1 MILAIDLGN
10 YNIKT
15 SEGIHFIS
23 TFAEFDGI
31 DPGERKVLT
40 YNGKDY
46 VMELK
51 SSFDNEFNKTKKN
64 YIPNLLWAINRS
76 LPRGV
81 DSVSIVLG
89 IPVENL
95 GTVNK
100 FKEELENKRFT
111 FRVKGN
117 EKRSISIDKVAVVAE
132 GVSSFYTLPETERRN
147 DTLIIDIGGRTT
159 NVVSFKNGRIEHKK
173 QINKGMINY
182 YEDVASKYN
191 SKGEC
196 VNTEDIKNLIEKG
209 IVDIDTVTFYKNELV
224 KYIFNQVKT
233 KCNRDYYK
241 IWFTG
246 GGSIELKETIL
257 RLEPKA
263 NFMDNALFTNVNG
276 NKRIALTQWR

>member
-31 DPGERKVLT
+31 DPGERKLLN

-81 DSVSIVLG
+81 DLVSIVLG

>member
-1 MILAIDLGN
+1 
-10 YNIKT
+10 
-15 SEGIHFIS
+15 
-23 TFAEFDGI
+23 
-31 DPGERKVLT
+31 
-40 YNGKDY
+40 
-46 VMELK
+46 
-51 SSFDNEFNKTKKN
+51 
-64 YIPNLLWAINRS
+64 
-76 LPRGV
+76 
-81 DSVSIVLG
+81 
-89 IPVENL
+89 
-95 GTVNK
+95 
-100 FKEELENKRFT
+100 
-111 FRVKGN
+111 
-117 EKRSISIDKVAVVAE
+117 
-132 GVSSFYTLPETERRN
+132 
-147 DTLIIDIGGRTT
+147 
-159 NVVSFKNGRIEHKK
+159 
-173 QINKGMINY
+173 MINY

-276 NKRIALTQWR
+276 NKRIALTQWRQLYGEEKTELRFRLRGLQ

>member
-31 DPGERKVLT
+31 DPGERKLLN

-76 LPRGV
+76 LPRGI

-100 FKEELENKRFT
+100 FKEELENKKFT

-117 EKRSISIDKVAVVAE
+117 EKRSILINKVAVVAE
-132 GVSSFYTLPETERRN
+132 GVSSFYTLPETERMN

-257 RLEPKA
+257 RLEPNA
-263 NFMDNALFTNVNG
+263 NFMANALFTNVNG

>member
-23 TFAEFDGI
+23 TFEQFDGI
-31 DPGERKVLT
+31 DPGERKILT
-40 YNGKDY
+40 YNGKEY

-51 SSFDNEFNKTKKN
+51 SSFDNEFNKTKKD
-64 YIPNLLWAINRS
+64 YIPNLLWAINKSTPSHINSIR
-76 LPRGV
+76 
-81 DSVSIVLG
+81 IVLG
-89 IPVENL
+89 IPVENM
-95 GTVNK
+95 GAVDS
-100 FKEELENKRFT
+100 FKEELEGKQFT
-111 FRVKGN
+111 FKAKGYG
-117 EKRSISIDKVAVVAE
+117 KRSILIDKVAVVAE
-132 GVSSFYTLPETERRN
+132 GVSSFYTLPEIERKN
-147 DTLIIDIGGRTT
+147 DSLIIDIGGRTT
-159 NVVSFKNGRIEHKK
+159 NVVSFKKGRIEHKK

-182 YEDVASKYN
+182 YEDVTSKYN

-196 VNTEDIKNLIEKG
+196 VNTEDIKNLIDKG
-209 IVDIDTVTFYKNELV
+209 IVDIDTVKFYKDELV

-246 GGSIELKETIL
+246 GGSIELKEAIL

-263 NFMDNALFTNVNG
+263 NFMNDALFTNVNG
-276 NKRIALTQWR
+276 NKRIALSQWR

>member
-15 SEGIHFIS
+15 SEGINFIS

-31 DPGERKVLT
+31 DPGERKLLN

-100 FKEELENKRFT
+100 FKEELENKRFA

-117 EKRSISIDKVAVVAE
+117 EKRSILIDKVAVVAE
-132 GVSSFYTLPETERRN
+132 GVSSFYTLPETERMN

-173 QINKGMINY
+173 QINRGMINY

>member
-31 DPGERKVLT
+31 DPGERKLLN

-64 YIPNLLWAINRS
+64 YIPNLLWAMNRS

-81 DSVSIVLG
+81 DLVSIVLG
-89 IPVENL
+89 IPIENL

-100 FKEELENKRFT
+100 FKEELENKKFT

-117 EKRSISIDKVAVVAE
+117 EKRSILIDKVAVVAE
-132 GVSSFYTLPETERRN
+132 GVSSF
-147 DTLIIDIGGRTT
+147 
-159 NVVSFKNGRIEHKK
+159 
-173 QINKGMINY
+173 
-182 YEDVASKYN
+182 
-191 SKGEC
+191 
-196 VNTEDIKNLIEKG
+196 
-209 IVDIDTVTFYKNELV
+209 
-224 KYIFNQVKT
+224 
-233 KCNRDYYK
+233 
-241 IWFTG
+241 
-246 GGSIELKETIL
+246 
-257 RLEPKA
+257 
-263 NFMDNALFTNVNG
+263 
-276 NKRIALTQWR
+276 

>member
-31 DPGERKVLT
+31 DPGERKLLN

-89 IPVENL
+89 IPIENL

-100 FKEELENKRFT
+100 FKEELENKRFA

-117 EKRSISIDKVAVVAE
+117 EKRSILIDKVAVVAE
-132 GVSSFYTLPETERRN
+132 GVSSFYTLPEAERRN

-173 QINKGMINY
+173 QINRGMINY

-196 VNTEDIKNLIEKG
+196 VNTEDIKNLIDKG

-257 RLEPKA
+257 RLEPNA

-276 NKRIALTQWR
+276 NKKIALTQWR

>member
-15 SEGIHFIS
+15 SEGINFIS

-31 DPGERKVLT
+31 DPGERKLLN

-81 DSVSIVLG
+81 DLVSIVLG

-117 EKRSISIDKVAVVAE
+117 EKRSILIDKVAVVAE
-132 GVSSFYTLPETERRN
+132 GVSSFYTLPETERMN

-173 QINKGMINY
+173 QINRGMINY

>member
-15 SEGIHFIS
+15 SEGINFIS

-31 DPGERKVLT
+31 DPGERKLLN

-81 DSVSIVLG
+81 DLVSIVLG

-117 EKRSISIDKVAVVAE
+117 EKRSILIDKVAVVAE
-132 GVSSFYTLPETERRN
+132 GVSSFYTLPETERMN

-173 QINKGMINY
+173 QINRGMINY

-209 IVDIDTVTFYKNELV
+209 IVDIDTVKFYKNELV

-276 NKRIALTQWR
+276 L

>member
-31 DPGERKVLT
+31 DPGERKLLN

-76 LPRGV
+76 LPRGI

-100 FKEELENKRFT
+100 FKEELENKKFT

-117 EKRSISIDKVAVVAE
+117 EKRSILINKVAVVAE
-132 GVSSFYTLPETERRN
+132 GVSSFYTLPETERMN

>member
-117 EKRSISIDKVAVVAE
+117 EKRSILIDKVAVVAE
-132 GVSSFYTLPETERRN
+132 GVSSFYTLPETERMN

-246 GGSIELKETIL
+246 GGSIDLKETIL

>member
-23 TFAEFDGI
+23 TFNEFDGI
-31 DPGERKVLT
+31 DPTERRLLT
-40 YNGKDY
+40 YNGKKY

-64 YIPNLLWAINRS
+64 YIPNLLWAIS
-76 LPRGV
+76 KSTPEHIK
-81 DSVSIVLG
+81 SVKLVLG
-89 IPVENL
+89 IPVENM
-95 GTVNK
+95 GAIDK
-100 FKEELENKRFT
+100 FKEELEGKIFK
-111 FRVKGN
+111 FKAKGSN
-117 EKRSISIDKVAVVAE
+117 TRSILIEKVAVVAE
-132 GVSSFYTLPETERRN
+132 GVSSFYTLPEIERMN

-209 IVDIDTVTFYKNELV
+209 IVDKDIVKFYKEELV

-246 GGSIELKETIL
+246 GGSIELKEAIL
-257 RLEPKA
+257 RLETNA
-263 NFMDNALFTNVNG
+263 NFMKDGLFTNVNG
-276 NKRIALTQWR
+276 NKRIALSQWR

>member
-15 SEGIHFIS
+15 SEGINFIS

-31 DPGERKVLT
+31 DPGERKLLN

-81 DSVSIVLG
+81 DLVSIVLG

-117 EKRSISIDKVAVVAE
+117 EKRSILIDKVAVVAE

-173 QINKGMINY
+173 QINRGMINY

>member
-117 EKRSISIDKVAVVAE
+117 EKRSILIDKVAVVAE
-132 GVSSFYTLPETERRN
+132 GVSSFYTLPETERMN

-246 GGSIELKETIL
+246 GGSIDLKETIL

-276 NKRIALTQWR
+276 NKRIALSQWR

>member
-81 DSVSIVLG
+81 DLVSIVLG

-117 EKRSISIDKVAVVAE
+117 EKRSILIDKVAVVAE
-132 GVSSFYTLPETERRN
+132 GVSSFYTLPETERMN

>member
-15 SEGIHFIS
+15 SEGIRFIS

-31 DPGERKVLT
+31 DPGERKLLN

-64 YIPNLLWAINRS
+64 YIPNLLWAMNRS

-81 DSVSIVLG
+81 DLVSIVLG

-117 EKRSISIDKVAVVAE
+117 EKRSILIDKVAVVAE
-132 GVSSFYTLPETERRN
+132 GVSSFYTLPETERMN

-173 QINKGMINY
+173 QINRGMINY

-209 IVDIDTVTFYKNELV
+209 IVDIDIVTFYKNELV

>member
-31 DPGERKVLT
+31 DPGERKLLN

-117 EKRSISIDKVAVVAE
+117 EKRSILIDKVAVVAE
-132 GVSSFYTLPETERRN
+132 GVSSFYTLPETERMN

-246 GGSIELKETIL
+246 GGSIDLKETIL

-276 NKRIALTQWR
+276 NKRIALSQWR

>member
-15 SEGIHFIS
+15 SEGINFIS

-31 DPGERKVLT
+31 DPGERKLLN

-100 FKEELENKRFT
+100 FKEELENKRFA

-117 EKRSISIDKVAVVAE
+117 EKRSILIDKVAVVAE

>member
-15 SEGIHFIS
+15 SEGINFIS

-31 DPGERKVLT
+31 DPGERKLLN

-100 FKEELENKRFT
+100 FKEELENKKFV
-111 FRVKGN
+111 FRVRGN
-117 EKRSISIDKVAVVAE
+117 EKRSILINKVAVVAE
-132 GVSSFYTLPETERRN
+132 GVSSFYTLPETERMN

-246 GGSIELKETIL
+246 GGSIDLKETIL

>member
-15 SEGIHFIS
+15 SEGINFIS

-31 DPGERKVLT
+31 DPGERKLLN

-64 YIPNLLWAINRS
+64 YIPNLLWAMNRS

-117 EKRSISIDKVAVVAE
+117 EKRSILIDKVAVVAE
-132 GVSSFYTLPETERRN
+132 GVSSFYTLPETERMN

>member
-31 DPGERKVLT
+31 DPGERKLLN

-100 FKEELENKRFT
+100 FKEELENKKFT

-117 EKRSISIDKVAVVAE
+117 EKRSILINKVAVVAE
-132 GVSSFYTLPETERRN
+132 GVSSFYTLPETERMN

-257 RLEPKA
+257 RLEPNA
-263 NFMDNALFTNVNG
+263 NFMANALFTNVNG

>member
-31 DPGERKVLT
+31 DPGERKLLN

-100 FKEELENKRFT
+100 FKEELENKKFV
-111 FRVKGN
+111 FRVRGN
-117 EKRSISIDKVAVVAE
+117 EKRSILINKVAVVAE
-132 GVSSFYTLPETERRN
+132 GVSSFYTLPETERMN

>member
-15 SEGIHFIS
+15 SEGINFIS

-31 DPGERKVLT
+31 DPGERKLLN

-64 YIPNLLWAINRS
+64 YIPNLLWAMNRS

-117 EKRSISIDKVAVVAE
+117 EKRSILIDKVAVVAE
-132 GVSSFYTLPETERRN
+132 GVSSFYTLPETERMN

-276 NKRIALTQWR
+276 NKRIALSQWR

>member
-31 DPGERKVLT
+31 DPGERKLLN

-64 YIPNLLWAINRS
+64 YIPNLLWAMNRS
-76 LPRGV
+76 LPRDV

-100 FKEELENKRFT
+100 FKEELEGKRFA
-111 FRVKGN
+111 FKVKGN

>member
-31 DPGERKVLT
+31 DPGERKLLN

-100 FKEELENKRFT
+100 FKEELENKRFA

-117 EKRSISIDKVAVVAE
+117 EKRSILIDKVAVVAE
-132 GVSSFYTLPETERRN
+132 GVSSFYTLPETERMN

-173 QINKGMINY
+173 QINRGMINY

>member
-173 QINKGMINY
+173 QINRGMINY

-246 GGSIELKETIL
+246 GGSIDLKETIL

-276 NKRIALTQWR
+276 NKRIALSQWR

>member
-31 DPGERKVLT
+31 DPGERKLLN

-100 FKEELENKRFT
+100 FKEELENKKFT

-117 EKRSISIDKVAVVAE
+117 EKRSILINKVAVVAE
-132 GVSSFYTLPETERRN
+132 GVSSFYTLPETERMN

>member
-31 DPGERKVLT
+31 DPGERKLLN

-64 YIPNLLWAINRS
+64 YIPNLLWAMNRS

-117 EKRSISIDKVAVVAE
+117 EKRSILIDKVAVVAE
-132 GVSSFYTLPETERRN
+132 GVSSFYTLPETERMN

-173 QINKGMINY
+173 QINRGMINY

>member
-117 EKRSISIDKVAVVAE
+117 EKRSILIDKVAVVAE
-132 GVSSFYTLPETERRN
+132 GVSSFYTLPETERMN

>member
-31 DPGERKVLT
+31 DLGERKVLT
-40 YNGKDY
+40 YNGKEY
-46 VMELK
+46 VMEHK
-51 SSFDNEFNKTKKN
+51 SSFDNEFNKTKKD

-76 LPRGV
+76 LPRSV
-81 DSVSIVLG
+81 DSVRIVLG

-95 GTVNK
+95 GATNK
-100 FKEELENKRFT
+100 FKEELEGKKFT
-111 FRVKGN
+111 FKVKGK
-117 EKRSISIDKVAVVAE
+117 EKRSILIDKVAVVAE
-132 GVSSFYTLPETERRN
+132 GVSSFYTLSETERLN

-173 QINKGMINY
+173 QINRGMINY

-196 VNTEDIKNLIEKG
+196 VNTEDIKNLIDNG
-209 IVDIDTVTFYKNELV
+209 IVDTDIVKFYKDELV

-233 KCNRDYYK
+233 KCNRNYYK
-241 IWFTG
+241 VWFTG

-257 RLEPKA
+257 KLEPKA

-276 NKRIALTQWR
+276 NKKIALSQWR

>member
-15 SEGIHFIS
+15 SEGINFIS

-31 DPGERKVLT
+31 DPGERKLLN

-64 YIPNLLWAINRS
+64 YIPNLLWAMNRS

-117 EKRSISIDKVAVVAE
+117 EKRSILIDKVAVVAE
-132 GVSSFYTLPETERRN
+132 GVSSFYTLPETERMN

-246 GGSIELKETIL
+246 GGSIDLKETIL

-276 NKRIALTQWR
+276 NKRIALSQWR

>member
-15 SEGIHFIS
+15 SEGVHFIS

-31 DPGERKVLT
+31 DPGERKLLN

-64 YIPNLLWAINRS
+64 YIPNLLWAMNRS

-81 DSVSIVLG
+81 DLVSIVLG

-117 EKRSISIDKVAVVAE
+117 EKRSILIDKVAVVAE
-132 GVSSFYTLPETERRN
+132 GVSSFYTLPETERMN

-173 QINKGMINY
+173 QINRGMINY

-209 IVDIDTVTFYKNELV
+209 IVDIDIVTFYKNELV